1 MTHRELEKH
10 ILMVIKS
17 QLHQEM
23 PPTLSHNRFSQA
35 SLLKHLLQ
43 SNSSIS
49 FKGLNLFD
57 CLRGNL
63 WDKVV
68 PIKDQGLEQPS
79 WRDVRAE
86 LGFSK
91 KDFPRYYYQES
102 IC

>member
-10 ILMVIKS
+10 I
-17 QLHQEM
+17 
-23 PPTLSHNRFSQA
+23 F
-35 SLLKHLLQ
+35 
-43 SNSSIS
+43 SSIS

-86 LGFSK
+86 LGFVYENTH
-91 KDFPRYYYQES
+91 DGL
-102 IC
+102 